1 MKKNRTEG
9 QRVALV
15 TGAARRIGAEIAQAL
30 HGAGMNV
37 VLHFN
42 TSKAD
47 AENLCR
53 ILNEKRAN
61 SAVILQADLLEMSA
75 IPDLVQLAVAV
86 WGSLDVLVNNAS
98 RFYKTKM
105 GAVMEAEWDDLF
117 GSNLKAPFFL
127 AQAAAPYLAKA
138 RGAIVNIA
146 DVHGE
151 RPMLDYSAYCISK
164 AGLIMLTKVL
174 AKELGPDVRVNAV
187 SPGGGVMWPL
197 GENALSETEKMKIV
211 DRTLL
216 KIEGGPE
223 EVAKAVLYLVEGA
236 DFVTGQ
242 VLAVDGG
249 RLLRI

>member
-1 MKKNRTEG
+1 MKKNRTDRP
-9 QRVALV
+9 RVALV

-37 VLHFN
+37 ILHFN
-42 TSKAD
+42 TSQAD

-53 ILNEKRAN
+53 RLNEKRAN
-61 SAVILQADLLEMSA
+61 SAVILQADLLDMVA
-75 IPDLVQLAVAV
+75 IPDLVQQAVLV
-86 WGSLDVLVNNAS
+86 WGSLDILVNNAS

-105 GAVMEAEWDDLF
+105 GNVTELEWDDLF

-127 AQAAAPYLAKA
+127 AQAAAPYLAKEH
-138 RGAIVNIA
+138 GAIVNIA

-164 AGLIMLTKVL
+164 AGLIMLTKSL
-174 AKELGPDVRVNAV
+174 AKELGPFVRVNAV
-187 SPGGGVMWPL
+187 SPGGGMMWPE
-197 GENALSETEKMKIV
+197 GENALSEAEKMKIV
-211 DRTLL
+211 ERTLL
-216 KIEGGPE
+216 KVEGGPRE
-223 EVAKAVLYLVEGA
+223 IAEAVLFLAESA
-236 DFVTGQ
+236 DYVTGQ